1 MTKHAASSA
10 AAVRAA
16 ILDPRPFAGPR
27 DGQGTRT
34 RVQLLYGGGMLG
46 HDAVTDLR
54 ARLQPLLGAPGLRD
68 RTHAALTAAFEE
80 ATVGRIST
88 LERMLAS
95 EALRNS
101 LPTPTLAL
109 VRDVGGVLVFH
120 LAELGCELAS
130 ARLAAE
136 LLSTAAA
143 QVRAAQLDRA
153 FLVVRHALLR
163 AEDAQATFR
172 DVPYVPGPSYPRLE
186 SFDVEAAAWVQAWTT
201 FGSALR
207 MVEDEDTI
215 LRGGAGQRV
224 EPPVVQDGDLALDL
238 PDVPPGQLSAEEIL
252 AVANARRILDEGA
265 RRRAARPALSLVVF
279 PVMTHLPEPSKSI
292 RDRGDSPRAL
302 AEPWAGKPM
311 PLVSAPDPAAFV
323 KRLRARFPW
332 AVEAVEAYAADLVGA
347 PYARFSPRIL
357 VGPAGCG
364 KTAFARAVLEAA
376 GLDVTVY
383 AGAGQ
388 MDGGSWAGTSRMWG
402 SWRPSVPAQ
411 ACLRFGKA
419 SHGIVVDEV
428 EKAGDSRRWGRLD
441 ETLLPFLERGSTA
454 RAIHDPAFEC
464 ALDLSPVSYVLTANS
479 LDGLSAPLRDRCQAL
494 EWKAPRAEDLPVV
507 AAAILDELRR
517 ERGFDEAWCP
527 ALDGGELD
535 VLSAWRG
542 GSLRPLRRMIEA
554 VVASRELFA
563 RRLPN

>member
-10 AAVRAA
+10 AAVRAVA
-16 ILDPRPFAGPR
+16 LDPRPYAGPR
-27 DGQGTRT
+27 DGQSTRT

-46 HDAVTDLR
+46 HDAVADLR
-54 ARLQPLLGAPGLRD
+54 ARLKPLLGAAGLRE
-68 RTHAALTAAFEE
+68 RTLSAVEAAIED

-136 LLSTAAA
+136 LLSMAAA

-153 FLVVRHALLR
+153 FLAVRHALLR

-186 SFDVEAAAWVQAWTT
+186 SYDVEAAAWVQAWTT

-207 MVEDEDTI
+207 MIEDEDTI
-215 LRGGAGQRV
+215 LRGGAGQQA

-238 PDVPPGQLSAEEIL
+238 PDVPAGQLSAEEIL
-252 AVANARRILDEGA
+252 AVANARRILDNGA
-265 RRRAARPALSLVVF
+265 RRRAAQSVLAMPVF
-279 PVMTHLPEPSKSI
+279 PVMTHLPEPSKNA
-292 RDRGDSPRAL
+292 RDRGDSPRAI
-302 AEPWAGKPM
+302 AEPWAGKAM
-311 PLVSAPDPAAFV
+311 PLTPAPDPRVFV
-323 KRLRARFPW
+323 ERLRARFPW
-332 AVEAVEAYAADLVGA
+332 AAEAIEAYAADLVGA

-383 AGAGQ
+383 SAAGQ
-388 MDGGSWAGTSRMWG
+388 MDGGSFAGTSRQWG

-419 SHGIVVDEV
+419 SHGVVVDEV

-441 ETLLPFLERGSTA
+441 ETILPYTERGSTA

-464 ALDLSPVSYVLTANS
+464 ALDLSAVSYILTANS

-494 EWKAPRAEDLPVV
+494 EWSAPRAEDLPVV
-507 AAAILDELRR
+507 AGAILDELRR
-517 ERGFDEAWCP
+517 ERGLDDVWCP
-527 ALDGGELD
+527 ALSGDELD
-535 VLSAWRG
+535 ALSAWRG
-542 GSLRPLRRMIEA
+542 GSLRPLRRMVEA

>member
-1 MTKHAASSA
+1 MTKHPASSA

-46 HDAVTDLR
+46 HDAVFDLR
-54 ARLQPLLGAPGLRD
+54 ARLQPLRGAAGLRE
-68 RTHAALTAAFEE
+68 RTLAAIEAAIEE

-101 LPTPTLAL
+101 LPVPTLAL
-109 VRDVGGVLVFH
+109 VRDIGGVLVFH

-153 FLVVRHALLR
+153 FLMIRHALLR
-163 AEDAQATFR
+163 AEDAQCPFR
-172 DVPYVPGPSYPRLE
+172 EIPYLPGPSYPRLE

-201 FGSALR
+201 IGSAIR

-215 LRGGAGQRV
+215 LRGGAGQRA
-224 EPPVVQDGDLALDL
+224 ERPADDGDLALDFGE
-238 PDVPPGQLSAEEIL
+238 PEVRPTRSVREIL
-252 AVANARRILDEGA
+252 TEATS
-265 RRRAARPALSLVVF
+265 RPALSVVVF
-279 PVMTHLPEPSKSI
+279 PAMTHLPEPPKSV

-311 PLVSAPDPAAFV
+311 PLVPAPDPVAFV
-323 KRLRARFPW
+323 ERLRARFPW
-332 AVEAVEAYAADLVGA
+332 AAVAIEAYATDLVGA
-347 PYARFSPRIL
+347 PYARVSPRIL

-364 KTAFARAVLEAA
+364 KTAFARALLEAA

-383 AGAGQ
+383 SAAGQ
-388 MDGGSWAGTSRMWG
+388 MDGGSWAGTSRQWG

-411 ACLRFGKA
+411 ACLRLGKA
-419 SHGIVVDEV
+419 SHGVVVDEV

-454 RAIHDPAFEC
+454 KAIFDPAFEC
-464 ALDLSPVSYVLTANS
+464 ALDLSAVSFVLTANS
-479 LDGLSAPLRDRCQAL
+479 LDGLAGPLRDRCQVL

-517 ERGFDEAWCP
+517 ERDLDDAWCP
-527 ALDGGELD
+527 ALDGDELD
-535 VLSAWRG
+535 ALTAWKG
-542 GSLRPLRRMIEA
+542 GSLRPLRRMVET
-554 VVASRELFA
+554 VLASREIFA